1 MMNIDKLVARYEEMA
16 MSGQKVYF
24 DVEEI
29 EQLAHSYEKNDDF
42 SESLKVVNYGLSMY
56 PGNES
61 LLIQQV
67 KFMLFE
73 NHLEQIETLIPLLPQ
88 NDVLVRLILI
98 EYHFVSDD
106 VEKANSLI
114 DKLMVSPEFNCSIAM
129 NVVNIL
135 WGYTTTARIIEFL
148 ESAIKILKSQSRLM
162 MELAVVFREDGQE
175 EKAIV
180 ILNELID
187 LNPSLIRPWIELSE
201 TYVSIQNPTKALQT
215 LNFALSIDNTHL
227 DLIVQK
233 MKVLSVMGR
242 DAEAVELLEQLENTV
257 EDKKLLYAFYA
268 ESLLKEDRTQEAIV
282 WLEKIGQLDPESIAN
297 KHRLAL
303 SYMDLGNSPRAIELM
318 EEVVAVE
325 TKNADFLVFLANLYL
340 EIPEYEKAYDSFK
353 RALILK
359 GKDAEIFISLGD
371 IGEKLDLMQEAVE
384 HYESARRLRKY
395 DIKICFR
402 LLLAYY
408 TTEQTDKAL
417 ILSKEIN
424 ELIEKSKNNDIT
436 ISAYDR
442 EEIIAA
448 SQAVD
453 SLRNILNDIIKKQ
466 ELTIANEN
474 WK

>member
-1 MMNIDKLVARYEEMA
+1 MMNIDKLVARYEEMLR
-16 MSGQKVYF
+16 SGHKVYF

-42 SESLKVVNYGLSMY
+42 CESLNVVNHGLSLH

-88 NDVLVRLILI
+88 QDVLVRLILI
-98 EYHFVSDD
+98 EYRFVCDD
-106 VEKANSLI
+106 VAKANSLI
-114 DKLMVSPEFNCSIAM
+114 EKLMNSPEFDCSIAM

-135 WGYTTTARIIEFL
+135 WGYTTTPRIIEFL
-148 ESAIKILKSQSRLM
+148 ESSIRILKSQPRLM
-162 MELAVVFREDGQE
+162 MELAVVFRENEQGD
-175 EKAIV
+175 KAIA

-187 LNPSLIRPWIELSE
+187 LNPSLIRPWIELAE
-201 TYVSIQNPTKALQT
+201 TYIVLENPTKALQT

-233 MKVLSVMGR
+233 MKVLSIMGR
-242 DAEAVELLEQLENTV
+242 DKEAVELLEQLENTV
-257 EDKKLLYAFYA
+257 EDKKHLYAFYA

-282 WLEKIGQLDPESIAN
+282 WLEKIEQLDPGSIAN
-297 KHRLAL
+297 KHKLAL
-303 SYMDLGNSPRAIELM
+303 SYTDLGNSPRAIELM
-318 EEVVAVE
+318 EELVAVE
-325 TKNADFLVFLANLYL
+325 TRNADFFVCLANLYL
-340 EIPEYEKAYDSFK
+340 EIPEYEKAYVSFK
-353 RALILK
+353 RALELK
-359 GKDAEIFISLGD
+359 GNDADIFISLGD
-371 IGEKLDLMQEAVE
+371 IGEKLDLMEEAVD
-384 HYESARRLRKY
+384 HYEQAHRLRKY
-395 DIKICFR
+395 DIKVCFR

-408 TTEQTDKAL
+408 TTEQTEKAL
-417 ILSKEIN
+417 HLSKEIN

-436 ISAYDR
+436 ISAYER